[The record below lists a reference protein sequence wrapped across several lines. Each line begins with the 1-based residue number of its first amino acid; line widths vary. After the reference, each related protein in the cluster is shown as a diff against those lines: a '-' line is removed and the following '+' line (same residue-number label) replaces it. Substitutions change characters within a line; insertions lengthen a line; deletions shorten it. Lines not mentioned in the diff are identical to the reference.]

1 MLSAV
6 PALVSYLIMLKQ
18 PDARTVAFA
27 SIVATQLAQTLDE
40 GRAEGRLTKSVLGA
54 VAGSGGMLI
63 AALMLPTLRNILNL
77 AIPSALGW
85 SLIGAGALAAVIANR
100 MYQYY
105 GTEREYQ
112 TALLY

>member
-6 PALVSYLIMLKQ
+6 PALVSYLIILKR

-27 SIVATQLAQTLDE
+27 SIIATQLAQTLDE
-40 GRAEGRLTKSVLGA
+40 GRAEGHLTKSVLGA

-77 AIPSALGW
+77 APLSPLGW
-85 SLIGAGALAAVIANR
+85 SLIGAGALAAVVTNR
-100 MYQYY
+100 IYQHYEL
-105 GTEREYQ
+105 ER
-112 TALLY
+112 